1 MTMQCKAIVLAAG
14 KGKRLRAGENDYVP
28 KVVKKADGHPLI
40 AYVLREIGFIPAADI
55 IVVVGF
61 GKEQVVEYCTGHCE
75 FAEQKEQLGTG
86 NAVDVCRGLLSEYDG
101 AVLVCA
107 GDMPLVTSD
116 TYRKLIE
123 THIRG
128 ENDCTILTSEAE
140 NPYGYGR
147 VERTPDGGF
156 SAIIEEKDCSEEQ
169 RKITE
174 INSSIYV
181 FDSKKLFSA
190 LKEVTSDNA
199 QNEYYLTDVPGIMKR
214 RGQKIGIC
222 KIGEEW
228 QLLGIN
234 TMEQLAEAERII
246 VEKGLRFAE

>member
-1 MTMQCKAIVLAAG
+1 MQCKAIVLAAG
-14 KGKRLRAGENDYVP
+14 KGKRLREGENDFVP
-28 KVVKKADGHPLI
+28 KVMKKADGYPLI
-40 AYVLREIGFIPAADI
+40 AYVFREIGFIPASDI
-55 IVVVGF
+55 IAVVGF
-61 GKEQVVEYCTGHCE
+61 GKEQVMEYCGGHCE
-75 FAEQKEQLGTG
+75 FVEQKEQLGTG
-86 NAVDVCRGLLSEYDG
+86 NAVDVCREFLQGYDG

-116 TYRKLIE
+116 TYRKLINM
-123 THIRG
+123 HIHDA
-128 ENDCTILTSEAE
+128 NDCTILSSEAE
-140 NPYGYGR
+140 DPHGYGR

-156 SAIIEEKDCSEEQ
+156 SAIIEEKDCTEEQ

-199 QNEYYLTDVPGIMKR
+199 QHEYYLTDVPGIMKR
-214 RGQKIGIC
+214 RKEKVGIC
-222 KIGEEW
+222 KIGDEW

-246 VEKGLRFAE
+246 REKGLRFAE